1 MSIMLKMMVTMLI
14 YLVPEDLFLS
24 LWHLSGHLPSEVFVN
39 GIMYAGTGVGCKPDA
54 ACHGVFPLCFGKVWQ
69 TGTADAIAYQSVN
82 ESGIEVVTGS
92 DGAYRAH
99 GWYRKTGTPFWGA
112 QHDVFAPQ
120 VQRNNGQ

>member
-1 MSIMLKMMVTMLI
+1 M
-14 YLVPEDLFLS
+14 P
-24 LWHLSGHLPSEVFVN
+24 LWHLSGHLLSEVFVN

-54 ACHGVFPLCFGKVWQ
+54 ACHGVLPLCFGKVWQ

-112 QHDVFAPQ
+112 QHDVFRTAGTEE
-120 VQRNNGQ
+120 QRAVGRDMAVVNFFRVA